1 MSSNNSLSELG
12 NLLVSSLEYIDNYD
26 NNQQRNK
33 QSDIFYINTAG
44 SKLTHAYEQIRNASE
59 YADDHLFRQRAIRRF
74 LARTLSFHEKTD
86 ISNTGEELVTELT
99 LAGYINNGSM
109 SNQDCKNIQSQI
121 KRYYGAYW
129 QYVKIEHSHTKCM
142 QFKNWLLDV
151 LSVRCEQIIQPNIRQ
166 VSFTQFAFTY
176 LRHNITKDNISNLT
190 GSSIK
195 PEEYSIILYIAI
207 QQALL
212 KLGQATIR
220 TSLIDSYHQD
230 ITIIARFESFNE
242 IIDDLFG
249 SKAVAIT
256 ERIIK
261 KNGATLKMIYTAF
274 YAPNAQ
280 MNISDLESE
289 SILTYSL
296 EKHIKREYST
306 LDKLLDN
313 AIIKSIVFL
322 IITKSII
329 GLSIEVPY
337 DLIVEGHIEWVP
349 LIINL
354 LFPALFI
361 GLSRFTLTIPNTR
374 NTDTIVDQAVA
385 MIFNNHPEMKISIR
399 QQKAST
405 GFSIAYGILFILAFV
420 GLSYILYLLKF
431 NIVQGIIFVIFLST
445 ASFLVFRMSA
455 QIREIEAVTQ
465 NKPISSVLRDI
476 IYLPFIYVG
485 QQISSKYAKMN
496 IIAMTLDMLIE
507 MPLKSVLR
515 IFRQWATFLNNKR
528 DDLL

>member
-1 MSSNNSLSELG
+1 
-12 NLLVSSLEYIDNYD
+12 
-26 NNQQRNK
+26 
-33 QSDIFYINTAG
+33 
-44 SKLTHAYEQIRNASE
+44 
-59 YADDHLFRQRAIRRF
+59 
-74 LARTLSFHEKTD
+74 
-86 ISNTGEELVTELT
+86 
-99 LAGYINNGSM
+99 
-109 SNQDCKNIQSQI
+109 
-121 KRYYGAYW
+121 
-129 QYVKIEHSHTKCM
+129 
-142 QFKNWLLDV
+142 
-151 LSVRCEQIIQPNIRQ
+151 
-166 VSFTQFAFTY
+166 
-176 LRHNITKDNISNLT
+176 
-190 GSSIK
+190 
-195 PEEYSIILYIAI
+195 
-207 QQALL
+207 
-212 KLGQATIR
+212 
-220 TSLIDSYHQD
+220 
-230 ITIIARFESFNE
+230 
-242 IIDDLFG
+242 
-249 SKAVAIT
+249 
-256 ERIIK
+256 
-261 KNGATLKMIYTAF
+261 MIYTAF

-289 SILTYSL
+289 SILTYLL
-296 EKHIKREYST
+296 EKHIKREYAT

-337 DLIVEGHIEWVP
+337 DLMVEGHIEWVP